1 MKIIIN
7 QAITAHQ
14 KGRLKEAEQLYRSIL
29 ENQPTNL
36 DVNNNLG
43 VLLCALGKFDEA
55 EASYRKAIE
64 IKPDY
69 VDAHYN
75 LGVVLQE
82 LGEHQK
88 AISSYKK
95 TIQIQPNYA
104 KAHNNL
110 GNVLKELGE
119 HQKAIS
125 SYEKAIQIQPNDAD
139 AHYNLG
145 IVLQKLG
152 EHQKA
157 MNSFK
162 KAIQM
167 QPNYAKA
174 HNNLGSA
181 LQNLDKF
188 DEAEASYRKAIEIK
202 PDYVEAH
209 NNLGSALQS
218 LGRLDKAEASYRKAI
233 ELKPDYVE
241 ANKNLFILLRQK
253 RLLSKI
259 EQAKKSKNITEIS
272 FIKKVRT
279 KLFKSDLRLTSNTF
293 ISNRKVE
300 KELISQLYKIN
311 TKKLNDVNPNIN
323 PCYGNGRNS
332 DYYLFEND
340 FSTIKIVEKD
350 LINIMKET
358 VKSDIFIMESFF
370 NIFQK
375 GSGII
380 PHNHVINFDNIK
392 GLFDQKFS
400 LAYYLDIGDQN
411 CSEPG
416 ILKLQDP
423 AKEILPSEGMITIF
437 PSSKMHSAVY
447 NGGKDRVMIGV
458 NFYSL
463 I

>member
-1 MKIIIN
+1 MLKKMNKKKILTTEETFAL
-7 QAITAHQ
+7 AIENHKKNNLQIAEN
-14 KGRLKEAEQLYRSIL
+14 LYKEALKINPNHFESIYY
-29 ENQPTNL
+29 
-36 DVNNNLG
+36 LG
-43 VLLCALGKFDEA
+43 TLLAQTKKFDLA
-55 EASYRKAIE
+55 KSLLRKAIQ
-64 IKPDY
+64 IQPNY

-75 LGVVLQE
+75 LGVALQ
-82 LGEHQK
+82 
-88 AISSYKK
+88 
-95 TIQIQPNYA
+95 
-104 KAHNNL
+104 
-110 GNVLKELGE
+110 ELGE

-125 SYEKAIQIQPNDAD
+125 SYEKAIQIQPNYAKAHNNLGVVLQELGEHQKAISSYEKAIQIQPNYAD

-157 MNSFK
+157 MNSFEK
-162 KAIQM
+162 TIQI
-167 QPNYAKA
+167 QPNYAK
-174 HNNLGSA
+174 
-181 LQNLDKF
+181 
-188 DEAEASYRKAIEIK
+188 
-202 PDYVEAH
+202 AH

-241 ANKNLFILLRQK
+241 VNKNLFILLRQK

-279 KLFKSDLRLTSNTF
+279 KLFKSDLKLTSNTF

-311 TKKLNDVNPNIN
+311 TKKLNDINPNIN

-380 PHNHVINFDNIK
+380 PHNHVINFDNIN

-447 NGGKDRVMIGV
+447 NGRKDRVMIGV